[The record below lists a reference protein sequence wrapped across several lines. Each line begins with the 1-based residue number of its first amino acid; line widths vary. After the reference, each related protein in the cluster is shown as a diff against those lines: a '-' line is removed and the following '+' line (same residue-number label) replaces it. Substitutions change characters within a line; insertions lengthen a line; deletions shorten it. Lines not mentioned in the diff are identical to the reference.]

1 VVVRGIRYPARGGGV
16 SKRVHQEAS
25 NIAIGILNTLNKNSS
40 HSFGSMFTTKDRP
53 TVPQAH
59 QRHSNRKAHEVPLT
73 VNDPNPFKLRYP
85 HRLNFYDKPP
95 DSEVTIEEFETWAID
110 RLKVL
115 AEIENSASRNK
126 SFDELKT
133 SLSSKCK
140 EFMPLSANT
149 AVTVDRDQQRRKDHY
164 SHFILRLAFCRSDEL
179 RHRFVN
185 AETQLFRYRF
195 ETDDT
200 SERENFIRSLNI
212 DWIEATPEEMI
223 EARKAFIKDG
233 STCYKVRWTKAPDL
247 VAARRVYLSAGY
259 AFVAAKDQSSI
270 IMQEFSSKLLQ
281 ALEITSK
288 HLPYMDED
296 SRLLPVLEHLSIS
309 FLAGISGPDFVTTSN
324 PDGGEL
330 TATMIDAL
338 AKQHF
343 PPCMKNLW
351 VLLRKDKHLKYGG
364 RQQLNL
370 FLKGIGLP
378 VEEAVIFWR
387 QAFSNIS
394 DDKFRK
400 DYRYAIRHNYGLEGS
415 RTNYQPKSCVTI
427 ITGSV
432 GPQESHGCPF
442 KHFSQANLTQHLTQA
457 YQVDPKSD
465 LMKDIVEF
473 KKNEH
478 YHLACT
484 AVWEHQ
490 HKSLGVKKGEG
501 LGQGESVSHPNRY
514 YEASYRLKTASNPA
528 QST

>member
-1 VVVRGIRYPARGGGV
+1 MFAR
-16 SKRVHQEAS
+16 KDLQTIPPVHQRTS
-25 NIAIGILNTLNKNSS
+25 T
-40 HSFGSMFTTKDRP
+40 P
-53 TVPQAH
+53 T
-59 QRHSNRKAHEVPLT
+59 NRKILKHEGPLT
-73 VNDPNPFKLRYP
+73 TNHDPNPLKLKYP

-133 SLSSKCK
+133 TLNVKSK
-140 EFMPLSANT
+140 EFLPLNAKT
-149 AVTVDRDQQRRKDHY
+149 AQSVNLDQERKKDHY
-164 SHFILRLAFCRSDEL
+164 SHFILRLAFCRSEEL
-179 RHRFVN
+179 RNRFVN
-185 AETQLFRYRF
+185 AETQLFRYRL

-200 SERENFIRSLNI
+200 SERADFVGSLNL
-212 DWIEATPEEMI
+212 DWKEASPEETM
-223 EARKAFIKDG
+223 EARRAFIKDKKHFGEEG
-233 STCYKVRWTKAPDL
+233 SYYKVRWLKVPDL
-247 VAARRVYLSAGY
+247 VAARRVYLSSGY
-259 AFVAAKDQSSI
+259 AFVASKDQSSI
-270 IMQEFSSKLLQ
+270 IIQEFSSKLLQ

-309 FLAGISGPDFVTTSN
+309 FLAGISGSDFVSTSLN

-330 TATMIDAL
+330 TASMIDDL

-351 VLLRKDKHLKYGG
+351 ILLRKDKHLKYGG

-378 VEEAVIFWR
+378 IEEAVIFWR

-400 DYRYAIRHNYGLEGS
+400 DYRYAVRHNYGLEGS

-432 GPQESHGCPF
+432 GPLESHGCPF
-442 KHFSQANLTQHLTQA
+442 KHFSQLNLTQHLNQL
-457 YQVDPKSD
+457 YQIDLKSD
-465 LMKDIVEF
+465 LMKDIIEF
-473 KKNEH
+473 KKNDH

-490 HKSLGVKKGEG
+490 HKALGVKKGDG

-514 YEASYRLKTASNPA
+514 YEASYKLKTASNPTEP
-528 QST
+528 ST